1 MANNEVAYIYIYI
14 GVCWTWYFLHF
25 NHFEGNAIEITTEAK
40 FYKNVLVDLENM
52 GLRGP
57 DSNNHQGKL

>member
-1 MANNEVAYIYIYI
+1 MDR
-14 GVCWTWYFLHF
+14 CWTWYILHF
-25 NHFEGNAIEITTEAK
+25 NHFEGNAIEITTEAT